1 MVSDTLFFI
10 SSIGVWIVI
19 GVFMILYR
27 MKGKRSKNFIFFLCI
42 NSFIFL
48 LFSYIWFFYVAIDG
62 ISQVNGVFL
71 YGIIALIIT
80 IIETLLSRRKGSS
93 LNE

>member
-1 MVSDTLFFI
+1 MSDILFFF
-10 SSIGVWIVI
+10 SSIGIWIVI
-19 GVFMILYR
+19 GVFLILYR
-27 MKGKRSKNFIFFLCI
+27 MKGKRSKNLTFFLCI

-48 LFSYIWFFYVAIDG
+48 LYSYIWFFHIAIDG

-71 YGIIALIIT
+71 YGIIALFIT